1 MFDDL
6 LKVQEALDAKIL
18 ADKPPMDVQERLSK
32 TFTAFYVEVAEVA
45 NVKET
50 FKFWKDS
57 RGDKVSAD
65 RYVEISKDEYWDLEL
80 SKTVDLKTANHAT
93 AVEEASDA
101 LHFLLSLH
109 NQAKL
114 TSLDTVPYLAEN
126 EGDPNLIYLVLIAS
140 PVHDL
145 YSINTLFFRYLKLLD
160 ITQEELREAYL
171 KKNKIN
177 YDRLRGG
184 Y

>member
-6 LKVQEALDAKIL
+6 LKVQEALDAEIL
-18 ADKPPMDVQERLSK
+18 ADKPPMTELERVLY
-32 TFTAFYVEVAEVA
+32 TFNAFIVEVAEVA

-50 FKFWKDS
+50 FKFWKDN
-57 RGDKVSAD
+57 RGNKVSAD
-65 RYVEISKDEYWDLEL
+65 RYVEINKNEYWDLEL

-109 NQAKL
+109 NQAGLSTVRTSRLYGEKDPNVIFMLL
-114 TSLDTVPYLAEN
+114 TSRCIDDVKGMAY
-126 EGDPNLIYLVLIAS
+126 
-140 PVHDL
+140 
-145 YSINTLFFRYLKLLD
+145 FFFKYLKLLD

-171 KKNKIN
+171 KKNKVN
-177 YDRLRGG
+177 YERLRGG